1 MLAVSLWLGC
11 AASGMTLLALS
22 IGWLNAKLSSVN
34 FHVISAHT
42 CCYASLLPAT
52 IACCS
57 HRIHLQSHLSARPLS
72 SCRPQE
78 LRLLLQHLVSSGFA
92 SSTTSPLQR
101 CRQLRWL
108 FYSFTG
114 ALAQQQHAALSAA
127 EAADLSDPVAAAAAG
142 AAAAAA
148 LTSTGDLAW
157 QDIWSDALSYALVLA
172 SELVLNPGF
181 SSEGLQALLGPELLP
196 PQFVDVASTVAAA
209 QLSSAAQQLQVQRQ
223 LQALAFWQR
232 YGELDKRY
240 QQWKDDWAGAL
251 AAVGDAAVL
260 GNLAEQGQQLAGDM
274 LQQAM
279 QDELRLPAC
288 VELLGLLAATAAAA
302 ADGAADAESYAAA
315 LAAAG
320 VELEEGEWMALPK
333 FDDGEEMPAEL
344 LLALTVASDKSS
356 GADPDL
362 PFVQLEVRKRAG
374 LCRHSN
380 RLVVCWSLVQHAIG
394 LLWV

>member
-1 MLAVSLWLGC
+1 
-11 AASGMTLLALS
+11 
-22 IGWLNAKLSSVN
+22 
-34 FHVISAHT
+34 
-42 CCYASLLPAT
+42 
-52 IACCS
+52 
-57 HRIHLQSHLSARPLS
+57 
-72 SCRPQE
+72 
-78 LRLLLQHLVSSGFA
+78 LLLQHLVSTGFA
-92 SSTTSPLQR
+92 SSSTSPLQR

-114 ALAQQQHAALSAA
+114 ALAQQQHAALNAA
-127 EAADLSDPVAAAAAG
+127 EAADLSDPAAA

-148 LTSTGDLAW
+148 LTPTGDLAW

-209 QLSSAAQQLQVQRQ
+209 QLSSAPQQLQVQRQ

-251 AAVGDAAVL
+251 AAVEDATVL

-279 QDELRLPAC
+279 QDELRLPAT
-288 VELLGLLAATAAAA
+288 VELLGLLAATAAA

-320 VELEEGEWMALPK
+320 VELGEGEWMALPK
-333 FDDGEEMPAEL
+333 FDDGEETPAEL
-344 LLALTVASDKSS
+344 VLALTVARDKGSS
-356 GADPDL
+356 TDPDL
-362 PFVQLEVRKRAG
+362 PFVQLDVRKRAG
-374 LCRHSN
+374 LCRHSS
-380 RLVVCWSLVQHAIG
+380 RLVVCWSLVQHVIG